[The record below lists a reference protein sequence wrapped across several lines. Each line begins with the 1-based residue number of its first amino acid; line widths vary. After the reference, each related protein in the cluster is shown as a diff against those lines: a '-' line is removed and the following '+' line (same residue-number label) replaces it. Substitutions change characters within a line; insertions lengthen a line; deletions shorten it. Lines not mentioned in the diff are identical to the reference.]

1 MLAPMFDVVTTSI
14 YRYTRLQ
21 GGEDLEDRTTALKL
35 FAGKGQTRTY
45 PTTAELTR
53 FGREIC
59 RVHNPKGAL
68 CRIAYAMTDTLSAAE
83 QDGRIPSGM
92 LAKITGV
99 WSSGMNCD
107 TEACRIDKAVQQT
120 R

>member
-1 MLAPMFDVVTTSI
+1 MFDVVTTSI

-53 FGREIC
+53 FGREIR

-68 CRIAYAMTDTLSAAE
+68 CRTADAMTDTLSVAE
-83 QDGRIPSGM
+83 QDGLIPSGM
-92 LAKITGV
+92 LVKMTGV
-99 WSSGMNCD
+99 WSLGRRYAAG
-107 TEACRIDKAVQQT
+107 ACRLDKAVQQT

>member
-1 MLAPMFDVVTTSI
+1 MFDVVTTSI

-68 CRIAYAMTDTLSAAE
+68 CRIADAMTDTLSAAKH
-83 QDGRIPSGM
+83 DGRIPSGM
-92 LAKITGV
+92 LAKMTGV
-99 WSSGMNCD
+99 WSSGMNCA